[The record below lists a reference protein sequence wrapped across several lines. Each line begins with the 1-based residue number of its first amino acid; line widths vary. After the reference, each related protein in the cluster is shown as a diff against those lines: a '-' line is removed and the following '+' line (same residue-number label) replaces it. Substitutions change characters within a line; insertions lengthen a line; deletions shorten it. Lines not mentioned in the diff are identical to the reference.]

1 MRMYPVP
8 MEMKGEEMLLGD
20 YLSGRQLIYLVAG
33 LGAGGLLGFLLYSV
47 AKLIVGRTALS
58 LAVAILPVPFMLGFA
73 AALAFLPAGWMG
85 IVPGPENPASPDPFD
100 PPLRLDQ
107 WLKLKRVFD
116 AKAKYL
122 PYKRV
127 GHQVLPFVIKCR
139 AVRGKELHQ
148 P

>member
-33 LGAGGLLGFLLYSV
+33 LGAGGLIGFLLYSV
-47 AKLIVGRTALS
+47 VKLIFGRTALT
-58 LAVAILPVPFMLGFA
+58 LALAILPVPFTLGLA

-85 IVPGPENPASPDPFD
+85 IVPGPDTPASPDPFD

-107 WLKLKRVFD
+107 WLKLKRAFD
-116 AKAKYL
+116 AKVKHL
-122 PYKRV
+122 PYKRAS
-127 GHQVLPFVIKCR
+127 HQVLPPLIKR
-139 AVRGKELHQ
+139 RVGGGKETRRK
-148 P
+148 